1 MSVRRKFLLQCGAA
15 VATILVG
22 PRISLAQDAV
32 VEGGLNREFFLGLVK
47 QSFHLH
53 DAEAAHQGKVKLVR
67 LLDYPGGPELEQFGL
82 RFRGSAAG
90 ALPEGLYTASGW
102 STPPFPVYIKP
113 TRRTDRWQFYMA
125 DFSLLQ

>member
-1 MSVRRKFLLQCGAA
+1 MRARRKFLLQGFST
-15 VATILVG
+15 VATILIG
-22 PRISLAQDAV
+22 PRIPLAQSAAV
-32 VEGGLNREFFLGLVK
+32 DGGLNREFFMGLLK

-82 RFRGSAAG
+82 TFRGSAAG